1 MHPCPDCGKKINS
14 EQCPT
19 DAPDFICAP
28 CHLDRL
34 DNDEEWLEQTEARR
48 VQRIIHEGSNPSVT
62 PVDVVADAEEKV
74 AEEAALAIIKQ
85 ERSEDRNVDDDDLL
99 GTIMGM

>member
-1 MHPCPDCGKKINS
+1 MWQKINS

-74 AEEAALAIIKQ
+74 AEEAALASSSKSVLKI
-85 ERSEDRNVDDDDLL
+85 
-99 GTIMGM
+99 GMSMTMIC